1 VRYNRCHPA
10 ASVVTRA
17 SDTIQDRLMA
27 YEHLLVA
34 REGATATI
42 TINRPAVLN
51 ALSSATLEE
60 LDAVVRELRADDGVR
75 ALVVTGSGTKAFVAG
90 ADIRELAEL
99 TPVLGRAYAQRGQ
112 RIFDAIEQLGK
123 PVVAAIN
130 GYALGG
136 GLELAMACT
145 LRVAADTAKL
155 GLPEITLG
163 LIPGYAG
170 TQRLARL
177 VGRGRALDLILTG
190 RQATAD
196 EALAMGL
203 VTRVVSAAAV
213 LDEAQRL
220 AADLAG
226 RAPVALRCAMEAIL
240 RGGDLPFA
248 DASAYEATLF
258 GLIASTDDM
267 KEGTRAFL
275 EKRPPRFEGR

>member
-1 VRYNRCHPA
+1 
-10 ASVVTRA
+10 
-17 SDTIQDRLMA
+17 MA
-27 YEHLLVA
+27 YEHLQVA
-34 REGATATI
+34 RTGATATI

-60 LDAVVRELRADDGVR
+60 IDAVLRDLGADDAVR
-75 ALVVTGSGTKAFVAG
+75 ALVVTGSGAKAFVAG
-90 ADIRELAEL
+90 ADIRELANL
-99 TPVLGRAYAQRGQ
+99 TPVGGRAHAQRGQ
-112 RIFDAIEQLGK
+112 RVFDAIEQLGK

-145 LRVAADTAKL
+145 FRLAADTAKL

-170 TQRLARL
+170 TQRLLQL

-190 RQATAD
+190 RQVTAE
-196 EALAMGL
+196 EALEMGL
-203 VTRVVSAAAV
+203 VTRVVPASAL

-226 RAPVALRCAMEAIL
+226 RAPVALGAAMEAIF
-240 RGGDLPFA
+240 RGGSLPFA

-258 GLIASTDDM
+258 GLIASTEDM

>member
-1 VRYNRCHPA
+1 
-10 ASVVTRA
+10 
-17 SDTIQDRLMA
+17 MA
-27 YEHLLVA
+27 YEHVLVA

-42 TINRPAVLN
+42 TVNRPAVLN
-51 ALSSATLEE
+51 ALSRATLEE
-60 LDAVVRELRADDGVR
+60 IETVVGELGADDAVRAVI
-75 ALVVTGSGTKAFVAG
+75 VTGSGTKAFVAG
-90 ADIRELAEL
+90 ADIRELADL
-99 TPVLGRAYAQRGQ
+99 SPVMGCAYARRGQ
-112 RIFDAIEQLGK
+112 RVFEALEQLGK

-145 LRVAADTAKL
+145 FRLAADTAKL
-155 GLPEITLG
+155 GLPEVTLG

-170 TQRLARL
+170 TQRLTRL

-190 RQATAD
+190 RQVTAE

-203 VTRVVSAAAV
+203 VTRVVSASRL
-213 LDEAQRL
+213 LDEAQQL
-220 AADLAG
+220 AADLAS

-240 RGGDLPFA
+240 RGGDLPLA
-248 DASAYEATLF
+248 DACAYEATLF
-258 GLIASTDDM
+258 GLVASTDDM